1 MVNVIVVLD
10 HYRTRYF
17 TRHRAS
23 LFIAQVNPETLQVMR
38 ETERVLIAEN
48 QATLGNSGVCRIND
62 HESWVTCG
70 EGLMRLGKRK
80 GEHNKVFHVKITAKA
95 GE

>member
-1 MVNVIVVLD
+1 MTTCSGIVP
-10 HYRTRYF
+10 
-17 TRHRAS
+17 
-23 LFIAQVNPETLQVMR
+23 LFLLRRSIRKPLQVMR

-48 QATLGNSGVCRIND
+48 QATLGNSGVCRISD